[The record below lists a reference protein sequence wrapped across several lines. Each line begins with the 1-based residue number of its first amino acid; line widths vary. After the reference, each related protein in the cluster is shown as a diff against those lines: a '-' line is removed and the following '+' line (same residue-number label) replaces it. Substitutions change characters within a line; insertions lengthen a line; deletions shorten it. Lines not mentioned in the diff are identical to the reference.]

1 MKILRHLLAILL
13 LPVVVTGVV
22 PLWIVRSSDVL
33 RVGWGLPAPA
43 SLLPAILGSLLI
55 GFGLLLMF
63 RTISLFAGF
72 GEGTLAPWDPPR
84 RLVVRGVYRRVRNPM
99 LSGVFFVLLGE
110 ATLLGSPL
118 VLVWFLVVF
127 ALNAVYIPLIEEPDL
142 SQRFGEEYLAYK
154 RNVPRWVPRLRPWT
168 QEPGPLNNIS

>member
-1 MKILRHLLAILL
+1 MKTLRHLLAILL
-13 LPVVVTGVV
+13 LPGMVTVVV
-22 PLWIVRSSDVL
+22 PLWIVRSIGTL
-33 RVGWGLPAPA
+33 RVGWGFPAPA
-43 SLLPAILGSLLI
+43 SLLPSILGCVLI
-55 GFGLLLMF
+55 GFGLLLMY

-110 ATLLGSPL
+110 ATLLGSPP
-118 VLVWFLVVF
+118 VFVWFLVAF
-127 ALNAVYIPLIEEPDL
+127 ALNAVYIPLVEEPGL
-142 SQRFGEEYLAYK
+142 SQRFGEEYLVYK

-168 QEPGPLNNIS
+168 QEPGPRP

>member
-1 MKILRHLLAILL
+1 MKTLRHLLAILL
-13 LPVVVTGVV
+13 LPGVVTIVV
-22 PLWIVRSSDVL
+22 PLWIVRSTGPL
-33 RVGWGLPAPA
+33 RLGWGLPAPA
-43 SLLPAILGSLLI
+43 SLLPSILGCVLV
-55 GFGLLLMF
+55 GFGLLLMY

-110 ATLLGSPL
+110 ATLLGSLPI
-118 VLVWFLVVF
+118 LVWFLVAF
-127 ALNAVYIPLIEEPDL
+127 AMNTVYIPLIEEPGL
-142 SQRFGEEYLAYK
+142 SWRFGDEYLAYK

-168 QEPGPLNNIS
+168 QEPGPRP